1 MVIVIGMIP
10 AAAAARTDISYDVA
24 SGKEVELVRSDF
36 RTLYNDNSSSISS
49 NFSYLVFTDYRDL
62 KYYGQFSALD
72 KNGRTV
78 SLDENNLQ
86 DVWFYYNND
95 DISYNSDCRL
105 SGLTFVADRTASSG
119 TMALSFKL
127 QGTRTSDYVEGT
139 LKITVDG
146 SKSANTISYE
156 VKPGST
162 VSFSRSDFN
171 KLFQQ
176 SYTGNV
182 FRVVFDRPDSDSFDE
197 GTLSC
202 GSTQFTYR
210 SLDDATFYYDS
221 T

>member
-1 MVIVIGMIP
+1 MKRLWKTKLPAFLLAMVMVIGMIP

-127 QGTRTSDYVEGT
+127 QGTRTFKAAGMLPYQSTKWIPWLRYQ
-139 LKITVDG
+139 
-146 SKSANTISYE
+146 ASY
-156 VKPGST
+156 PIIIHA
-162 VSFSRSDFN
+162 
-171 KLFQQ
+171 Q
-176 SYTGNV
+176 
-182 FRVVFDRPDSDSFDE
+182 
-197 GTLSC
+197 
-202 GSTQFTYR
+202 
-210 SLDDATFYYDS
+210 SLDQ
-221 T
+221 